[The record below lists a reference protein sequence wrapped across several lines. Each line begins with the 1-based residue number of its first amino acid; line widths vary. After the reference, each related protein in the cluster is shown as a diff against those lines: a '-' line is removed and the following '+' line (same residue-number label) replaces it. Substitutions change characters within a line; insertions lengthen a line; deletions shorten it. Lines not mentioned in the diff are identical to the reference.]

1 VRNLRDVEQRVI
13 MSFNSAD
20 SFSYGPDVDTEVIFP
35 ANSTTTFI
43 DVVARHFNKQALG
56 VIYINPD
63 FYDNFDPAA
72 QLAATYRTW
81 TMQSGGHGTSSQ
93 SASALDMLAL
103 PTDHQ
108 PRVAIGIRHDA
119 DFRCNVGVTNI
130 DYYDR
135 TFRITASSP
144 SGSVTTT
151 VTVP

>member
-1 VRNLRDVEQRVI
+1 MRSVLFTALYLLAALSPVYGSKGAAALIIPISGSAEGALGTQWRTDLNVRNLRDVEQRVI

-81 TMQSGGHGTSSQ
+81 TMQSGGRGTS
-93 SASALDMLAL
+93 
-103 PTDHQ
+103 
-108 PRVAIGIRHDA
+108 
-119 DFRCNVGVTNI
+119 
-130 DYYDR
+130 
-135 TFRITASSP
+135 
-144 SGSVTTT
+144 
-151 VTVP
+151 